1 MKFADYVKER
11 ARIFSVQDAN
21 KECLNLLWASNSIG
35 GEVGEFQ
42 NMVKKI
48 YRDFDSKIPDAL
60 KEEMTLELGDQFWY
74 FIFVFDIINKDPM
87 EVLSSYKLVIEPDPK
102 YNSIM
107 KISNAMGARIGKFQD
122 NVDIIYTQADG
133 RINDFMK
140 ETLVMNLS
148 QFLKMW
154 FLCCMKLD
162 LNPLVVIEK
171 NTVKLR
177 KKYGI
182 EV

>member
-1 MKFADYVKER
+1 MKFDEYVKER
-11 ARIFSVQDAN
+11 TRIFSVQDAN
-21 KECLNLLWASNSIG
+21 KECLNLLWASNSLG

-48 YRDFDSKIPDAL
+48 YRDFNSKIPDAL
-60 KEEMTLELGDQFWY
+60 KEKMTLELGDQFWY
-74 FIFVFDIINKDPM
+74 FIFVFDIIHKDPM

-102 YNSIM
+102 YDSIM

-140 ETLVMNLS
+140 ETLIMNLS

-154 FLCCMKLD
+154 FLCCMILD
-162 LNPLVVIEK
+162 LNPLKVIEK
-171 NTVKLR
+171 NTDKLKAR
-177 KKYGI
+177 YGLK
-182 EV
+182 